1 MDIFS
6 YVGKVK
12 AVKKNEILA
21 TIINVKVAGD
31 DLKASLENLQSNNID
46 LSDQIE
52 HWAIT
57 RSLKKSITGAGFNAR
72 DLVGVSMHNL
82 GAIDALTTEL
92 TKAVN
97 SYKESLWDGKLM
109 TVKQA
114 NLLNVIEFLN
124 FWLRYTRMVYDVLL
138 TMNNQKVD
146 PARYLQPID
155 LKFIN
160 GTASFYT
167 NFTIDLLRGAAM
179 IMKNMNDLPD
189 IEITQTSLDVME
201 STGGKTQV
209 DLLNKG
215 FGIHLVNPVFWW
227 GLGWSK
233 IQGLRIEKMRRDNEY
248 FAMKISQAIN
258 LRNGTNDPELD
269 RRIEIYQDKII
280 RHDNTI
286 SEIEA
291 DYA

>member
-6 YVGKVK
+6 YIGKVK
-12 AVKKNEILA
+12 AVKKNEILSA
-21 TIINVKVAGD
+21 ILNIKVAGD
-31 DLKASLENLQSNNID
+31 DLKAGLENLQSNDID

-52 HWAIT
+52 HWVIT
-57 RSLKKSITGAGFNAR
+57 KSLKKAVTAQGFGGA
-72 DLVGVSMHNL
+72 DLVGVSKHGL

-97 SYKESLWDGKLM
+97 SYKESLWDGHTM

-114 NLLNVIEFLN
+114 NLLNVIEYLN

-146 PARYLQPID
+146 PTRYLNGVD
-155 LKFIN
+155 LRWIN
-160 GTASFYT
+160 GTASFYN
-167 NFTIDLLRGAAM
+167 NFTIDLLRGAAT

-189 IEITQTSLDVME
+189 IEVTQTSLDVME
-201 STGGKTQV
+201 STGGKGKV
-209 DLLNKG
+209 DLLQKG
-215 FGIHLVNPVFWW
+215 FGIHLVNPLFW
-227 GLGWSK
+227 LGVGISK
-233 IQGLRIEKMRRDNEY
+233 LQGVRIERMRRDNEY

-258 LRNGTNDPELD
+258 KRNGTNDPELD

-280 RHDNTI
+280 RNDHTI

>member
-12 AVKKNEILA
+12 TVKKNEILGS
-21 TIINVKVAGD
+21 ILNVKVAGE
-31 DLKASLENLQSNNID
+31 DLKAGLENLKSNNID
-46 LSDQIE
+46 LSDHIE
-52 HWAIT
+52 NWVIT
-57 RSLKKSITGAGFNAR
+57 KSLKKAVTAQGFRGDDLLGIT
-72 DLVGVSMHNL
+72 LHNL
-82 GAIDALTTEL
+82 ASIDQLTTAL

-97 SYKESLWDGKLM
+97 SYKENLWDGKLM

-124 FWLRYTRMVYDVLL
+124 FWIRYTRMVYDVLL
-138 TMNNQKVD
+138 TMNNQGVD

-160 GTASFYT
+160 GTASFYN
-167 NFTIDLLRGAAM
+167 NFSVDLLRGAAS
-179 IMKNMNDLPD
+179 IMKNMENLPD

-201 STGGKTQV
+201 TTGGKTQV

-215 FGIHLVNPVFWW
+215 FGIHLVLPMFWL

-258 LRNGTNDPELD
+258 KRNGTNDPELD

-280 RHDNTI
+280 RNDHTI
-286 SEIEA
+286 AEIEA

>member
-6 YVGKVK
+6 YIGKVK
-12 AVKKNEILA
+12 AVKKNEILSA
-21 TIINVKVAGD
+21 ILSIKVAGE
-31 DLKASLENLQSNNID
+31 DLKAGLENIEMNDID
-46 LSDQIE
+46 LSDQAE
-52 HWAIT
+52 HWVIT
-57 RSLKKSITGAGFNAR
+57 RSLKKAVNSAGFR
-72 DLVGVSMHNL
+72 GGDLVGINKHGL
-82 GAIDALTTEL
+82 GALDALTTEL

-114 NLLNVIEFLN
+114 NLLNVIEYLN
-124 FWLRYTRMVYDVLL
+124 FWLRYTRMIYDVLL
-138 TMNNQKVD
+138 TMNNQGVE
-146 PARYLQPID
+146 PERYLQPID
-155 LKFIN
+155 MKFIN
-160 GTASFYT
+160 GTALFYN
-167 NFTIDLLRGAAM
+167 NFTVDLLRGASL
-179 IMKNMNDLPD
+179 IMKNMNNLPD

-215 FGIHLVNPVFWW
+215 FGVHLVNPMFWW

-233 IQGLRIEKMRRDNEY
+233 IQGMRIEKMRRDNEY

-258 LRNGTNDPELD
+258 KRNGTNDPDLD

-280 RHDNTI
+280 RNDHTI
-286 SEIEA
+286 AEIEA